1 MFTVYLTAAALN
13 VFVLAIAGQIELPAW
28 IPIASGLLCLVG
40 AYRASGKKRG
50 A

>member
-13 VFVLAIAGQIELPAW
+13 VFVLAIAGMVGIPAW

-40 AYRASGKKRG
+40 AYRASGKKQG